1 MCFHV
6 MHTKLLLSQNDPW
19 IFLWMYML
27 NYILWCMMPIIIYIF
42 NVTHNIG
49 GYAYNYIN
57 LITYLYHMAKLHM
70 LNVKQ

>member
-1 MCFHV
+1 
-6 MHTKLLLSQNDPW
+6 
-19 IFLWMYML
+19 
-27 NYILWCMMPIIIYIF
+27 MPIIIYIF